1 MDVGNPSNF
10 ARMLDL
16 YSSTWNSM
24 KGDIKGYAYNDEATK
39 EAVKEV
45 FSKYNYIIDP
55 HGAVGYLALK
65 EYQKANDVVGVVLE
79 TAHPTKFLDDMES
92 ILEQKI
98 PIPERLSSLIDK
110 KKESILRGID
120 FESFKDWLLKTY

>member
-1 MDVGNPSNF
+1 M
-10 ARMLDL
+10 
-16 YSSTWNSM
+16 T
-24 KGDIKGYAYNDEATK
+24 GDIKGYAYNDEATK

-65 EYQKANDVVGVVLE
+65 AYQKTNDVVGVVLE

-92 ILEQKI
+92 ILEQRI
-98 PIPERLSSLIDK
+98 PIPERLASLIDK

-120 FESFKDWLLKTY
+120 FESFKDWLLKTF